1 MKQYI
6 ILISAIILIIS
17 LNIFQASYLKNT
29 SKELLNRIDN
39 IKTNLD
45 EKDFET
51 AYNEILEL
59 EKDWE
64 TKRDGWDILT
74 EHDDVEEFESCLAS
88 LKAFIKSNTLSESLS
103 EVSKLKQR
111 IEHILENESLSFAT
125 IF

>member
-6 ILISAIILIIS
+6 ILISAIIIIIS

-74 EHDDVEEFESCLAS
+74 ENDDVEEFESCLAS

-103 EVSKLKQR
+103 EVAKLKQR

>member
-1 MKQYI
+1 VKQYI
-6 ILISAIILIIS
+6 ILISALILIIG
-17 LNIFQASYLKNT
+17 LNIFQGSYLNKT
-29 SKELLNRIDN
+29 SKELLNRIEN

-45 EKDFET
+45 NKAFDT

-64 TKRDGWDILT
+64 AKRAGWDILT

-88 LKAFIKSNTLSESLS
+88 LKAFTKSNTLSESLS

-111 IEHILENESLSFAT
+111 IEHILENEALSFAT

>member
-74 EHDDVEEFESCLAS
+74 EHDDVEEFESCLVS

-103 EVSKLKQR
+103 EVAKLKQR